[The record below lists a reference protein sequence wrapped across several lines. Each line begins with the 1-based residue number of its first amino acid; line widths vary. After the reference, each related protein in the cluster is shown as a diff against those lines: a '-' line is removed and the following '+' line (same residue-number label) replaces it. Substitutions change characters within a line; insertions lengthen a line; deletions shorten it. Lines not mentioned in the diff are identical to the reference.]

1 MATKKAAGKSISKA
15 AAEGRREAKSKKAPS
30 EKGESAKFEKKEEK
44 AYAAA
49 KKTQTKRGKK

>member
-1 MATKKAAGKSISKA
+1 MATKGKPVSKA

-49 KKTQTKRGKK
+49 KKTQSKSKGKK